1 MVSVGFQANKDTA
14 DGIRNLPG
22 FMTSAADYLSDP
34 VLSALNCSAFYP
46 GAVADA
52 AIAMQQSTTVTTC
65 TSTYSTEICDAV
77 NTSFVTVIENSYK
90 IMDQINGTKT
100 DSAYNE

>member
-14 DGIRNLPG
+14 DGIRNIPG
-22 FMTSAADYLSDP
+22 FMTSAADYLNDP

-52 AIAMQQSTTVTTC
+52 AIVMQQSTTVTTC
-65 TSTYSTEICDAV
+65 TGSTEVCDAV
-77 NTSFVTVIENSYK
+77 NTSIVTVIENSYK